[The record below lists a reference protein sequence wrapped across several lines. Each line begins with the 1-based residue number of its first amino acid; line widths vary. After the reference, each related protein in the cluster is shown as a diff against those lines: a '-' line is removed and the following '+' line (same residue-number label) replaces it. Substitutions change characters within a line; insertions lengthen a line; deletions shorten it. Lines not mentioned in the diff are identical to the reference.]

1 MDNDKQKKKTQ
12 TQDMNT
18 LIFGY
23 YLDSYLDLKVKPNNN
38 GNLLKFLKFQ
48 TNNFKKILHLKIY
61 VIMTE
66 PKFFFW

>member
-1 MDNDKQKKKTQ
+1 
-12 TQDMNT
+12 MNT